1 MERDVLSRE
10 SGGGGRR
17 GSNNTLMV
25 WSSAFPREVRER
37 PSFPLGLV
45 HAHGRKEEEGNE
57 TLTLL
62 ALTLTPPL
70 CSLHQIPESWLYQKF
85 NGIFSLNE
93 GACYGVKCLRPLPSF
108 LTHSAS
114 NRITPCCARAH

>member
-10 SGGGGRR
+10 SGGGDRR

-45 HAHGRKEEEGNE
+45 HAHGREEERSE
-57 TLTLL
+57 TLTSL

-70 CSLHQIPESWLYQKF
+70 CSLHRIPESWL
-85 NGIFSLNE
+85 
-93 GACYGVKCLRPLPSF
+93 
-108 LTHSAS
+108 
-114 NRITPCCARAH
+114 

>member
-25 WSSAFPREVRER
+25 WSSVFPGSAGKAFLSTWSRPRSWE
-37 PSFPLGLV
+37 G
-45 HAHGRKEEEGNE
+45 KEGNE
-57 TLTLL
+57 TLTSL

-70 CSLHQIPESWLYQKF
+70 CSLHQIPESWL
-85 NGIFSLNE
+85 
-93 GACYGVKCLRPLPSF
+93 
-108 LTHSAS
+108 
-114 NRITPCCARAH
+114 